1 MTRVCQRISTAAAI
15 AAIAAVALSACT
27 PHAQRLSPATDRG
40 TLVLRLGPDTMFVE
54 QFELS
59 PGRLYVESVLRAPRA
74 TFRTIDA
81 RLNPDGS
88 LASIAVATFDP
99 ANPRGSSATDSATV
113 ALSEDS
119 TIYSLGIGANKSFIR
134 LPGRADVLLGVPG
147 TFWFPNYA
155 LLAAT
160 RAPRA
165 VGDSIVGTMTMRLGA
180 FPLLI
185 DRVAPDTLRVWSQIA
200 GTIRLILGPD
210 GRLAAFDGTGSSMGY
225 VGTRV
230 HWIDI
235 DSVSRAFAARERA
248 TGVVGIL
255 SARDTAEA
263 NIAGARLIVDYGR
276 PSKRGRRIFGNVVA
290 WNAVW
295 RTGANLATHFS
306 TSRALQFSE
315 TLLPAG
321 TYTLHTIPT
330 PESWTLL
337 VSRQIG
343 QWGSS
348 ALDPAMIVARIPMR
362 VERSDAVVETL
373 TIGFRATAAGG
384 LLRVDW
390 DDTVAEADFVVR

>member
-1 MTRVCQRISTAAAI
+1 MKRVCQRVSRATVIMAAA
-15 AAIAAVALSACT
+15 LGACA
-27 PHAQRLSPATDRG
+27 PPAQRLSPAPDRG
-40 TLVLRLGPDTMFVE
+40 ALVLRLGPDTMLVE
-54 QFELS
+54 RFELS
-59 PGRLYVESVLRAPRA
+59 PGRLYVESALRAPRA
-74 TFRTIDA
+74 AFRTIDA

-88 LASIAVATFDP
+88 LASMTVATFDP

-113 ALSEDS
+113 ALSADS

-134 LPGRADVLLGVPG
+134 LPGRADVLLSVPG

-155 LLAAT
+155 LVAAT

-165 VGDSIVGTMTMRLGA
+165 VGDSIVGIMSMRLGA
-180 FPLLI
+180 YPLLI
-185 DRVAPDTLRVWSQIA
+185 ERVAPDTLRLRSQIA
-200 GTIRLILGPD
+200 GTVRLIVRPD
-210 GRLAAFDGTGSSMGY
+210 GKLAGFDGTGSSMGY
-225 VGTRV
+225 IGTRV
-230 HWIDI
+230 DWIDI
-235 DSVSRAFAARERA
+235 DSVSRAFAAKERA
-248 TGVVGIL
+248 TGAVGIL

-263 NIAGARLIVDYGR
+263 YIAGARLLVDYGR

-306 TSRALQFSE
+306 TSRALQFG
-315 TLLPAG
+315 TTVLPAG

-337 VSRQIG
+337 VSSQTG
-343 QWGSS
+343 QWGTS

-362 VERSDAVVETL
+362 VERRDTIVETL
-373 TIGFRATAAGG
+373 TIGFRETAAGG
-384 LLRVDW
+384 VLRLEW